1 MHENQMDFNSLI
13 PIKEKDKKQV
23 VDARDVYAFL
33 EVKKDFSNWMKSNIK
48 RGGFIEGTEFTTFRA
63 KTESTGRK
71 PIDFAL
77 TLDTA
82 KSICLMSNTEKGRQ
96 ARRYFIDIEKKY
108 KEVLNHQMP
117 AGEETS
123 KLINTLLAN
132 FAQFSP
138 TAMQTMGVQI
148 AEKYLG
154 LKLPHTALPLLE
166 DKRYSATEI
175 AEELGV
181 SAIRV
186 GKVASELGLK
196 NPPYAEQRLSIAKYT
211 NKEISMFY
219 YNEKAKERIKKYID
233 IA

>member
-1 MHENQMDFNSLI
+1 MDFNSLI
-13 PIKEKDKKQV
+13 PIKEKDKKQI

-33 EVKKDFSNWMKSNIK
+33 EVKRDFSDWMKWNLK
-48 RGGFIEGTEFTTFRA
+48 RADFVEGLDFTTFRG
-63 KTESTGRK
+63 ESIGGRK
-71 PIDFAL
+71 PIEYAI
-77 TLDTA
+77 TLDMA
-82 KSICLMSNTEKGRQ
+82 KSICLMSRTEKGKQ
-96 ARRYFIDIEKKY
+96 ARSYFIETEKKY

-132 FAQFSP
+132 FAQYSP

-186 GKVASELGLK
+186 GKVANELGLK
-196 NPPYAEQRLSIAKYT
+196 APPYAEQRLSIAKYT
-211 NKEISMFY
+211 NKEVAMFY
-219 YNEKAKERIKKYID
+219 YSEKAKERIKKYID
-233 IA
+233 IV

>member
-23 VDARDVYAFL
+23 VDARDLHRFL
-33 EVKKDFSNWMKSNIK
+33 GVKKDFSDWIK
-48 RGGFIEGTEFTTFRA
+48 YQLKRWQFVEGKDYSPFLGSEKVRGKAIVEY
-63 KTESTGRK
+63 
-71 PIDFAL
+71 AL
-77 TLDTA
+77 TVNTA
-82 KSICLMSNTEKGRQ
+82 KELSMVSRTDKGKE
-96 ARRYFIDIEKKY
+96 ARDYFISVENKY

-123 KLINTLLAN
+123 KLINTLLAT
-132 FAQFSP
+132 FAQYSP
-138 TAMQTMGVQI
+138 TAMQTMGAQI

-154 LKLPHTALPLLE
+154 LKIPYTALPLIE

-211 NKEISMFY
+211 NKEIVMY
-219 YNEKAKERIKKYID
+219 YYSEKAKERIKKYID